1 MLIYIILADNSR
13 RWSLDAKRRAR
24 GSTRLTNTETQVG
37 TVFLNLSLCLIVA
50 QLCIV
55 YFEAGMYKVQGRQW
69 QEGMAMYY
77 PISSKAYGVFPWLSE
92 ILTTNTWMVVL
103 LTYFTVIVQIAFP
116 FLLFNRI
123 TRRIA
128 LISILGVHI
137 AIAMGLSFFSGIMA
151 SADAVLVAAATW
163 ITIGTWLGNQFRSIG
178 RRFPKFKE
186 RIRDEDE
193 PQKSV
198 VPRDP
203 EPIVG
208 KDSFDKKPTLV
219 RVRGPC
225 EYLTVPRH
233 PGGGTVDNPLFLA
246 ADPTACQI
254 CSWAQEIDERCSGP
268 PNLGTPDIFGWA
280 LDQIAQCDELQGQL
294 DDTQDNDSPARNNR
308 NFVPAFLLSHVSPQS
323 GVRVQRL
330 QIVFPV
336 TTTHRSRGANGNCRE
351 AVPSHADPS
360 SSVDPRPC
368 PLPGPGG

>member
-1 MLIYIILADNSR
+1 MADGGNHFIRIMLIYIILADNSR

-24 GSTRLTNTETQVG
+24 GSTRLTNTEAQVG

-55 YFEAGMYKVQGRQW
+55 YFEAGMYKVQGRLW
-69 QEGMAMYY
+69 QEGIAMYY
-77 PISSKAYGVFPWLSE
+77 PIGSEAYGVFPWLSE

-103 LTYFTVIVQIAFP
+103 LTYFTVIVQISFP
-116 FLLFNRI
+116 ILLFNRI

-137 AIAMGLSFFSGIMA
+137 AIAMGLPFFSGIMA

-178 RRFPKFKE
+178 RRFPKFRE

-208 KDSFDKKPTLV
+208 SILSTRNQHWSEFGDHANTRLCLAILAGAQSTIHYFLLRIRPHVKYAAGPKKLMNDAAAHPTLEP
-219 RVRGPC
+219 RTSLAGR
-225 EYLTVPRH
+225 LT
-233 PGGGTVDNPLFLA
+233 
-246 ADPTACQI
+246 
-254 CSWAQEIDERCSGP
+254 
-268 PNLGTPDIFGWA
+268 
-280 LDQIAQCDELQGQL
+280 
-294 DDTQDNDSPARNNR
+294 
-308 NFVPAFLLSHVSPQS
+308 
-323 GVRVQRL
+323 
-330 QIVFPV
+330 
-336 TTTHRSRGANGNCRE
+336 RSRNATNCKASWTIPKTTIRQRE
-351 AVPSHADPS
+351 TTEISFQ
-360 SSVDPRPC
+360 RFF
-368 PLPGPGG
+368 